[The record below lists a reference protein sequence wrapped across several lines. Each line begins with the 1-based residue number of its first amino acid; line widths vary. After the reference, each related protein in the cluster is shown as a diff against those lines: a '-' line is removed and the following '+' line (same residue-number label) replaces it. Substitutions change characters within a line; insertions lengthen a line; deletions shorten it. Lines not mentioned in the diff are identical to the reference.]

1 MIQVGGIS
9 IGTMDAIEL
18 ITDTTLR
25 MNMCIKSEVLKFMKR
40 DVNLSIG
47 TEGLMGDRV
56 LLISPG
62 TTSLEPV
69 KENEALAT
77 HSPVENE
84 QILGQFKDFSRQC

>member
-84 QILGQFKDFSRQC
+84 QILGQLKDFSRQC